1 MHLKKISFLLPIGLL
16 FFFFFKWDKALPLP
30 DKSSCAFCKQSV
42 LDSQK
47 FYEDDLVIA
56 LSF

>member
-47 FYEDDLVIA
+47 FYKDDLVIA